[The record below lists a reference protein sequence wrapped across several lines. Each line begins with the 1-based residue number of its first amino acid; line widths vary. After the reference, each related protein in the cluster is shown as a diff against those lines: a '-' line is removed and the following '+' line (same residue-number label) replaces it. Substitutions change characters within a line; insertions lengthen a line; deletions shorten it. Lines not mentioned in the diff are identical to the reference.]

1 MKLWKEVDKNGVI
14 GDIKVVVSDKLLNH
28 KYIHTYE
35 HPGKFDDNFVRCLP
49 SSGIYFKDKNNN
61 DMLFFVSINGVDIFQ
76 PVDDLCFITS
86 KPDYDHSDVMSI
98 LSASIKYIY
107 NFEDSDSTV
116 VFTKPLDKGDIMYID
131 INDEEEI
138 LTINIKQLDY
148 LELNNI
154 LKNNEDNK

>member
-1 MKLWKEVDKNGVI
+1 MKLWKEVNENGVI
-14 GDIKVVVSDKLLNH
+14 GDIKAVISDKLLNH
-28 KYIHTYE
+28 ECICTYE

-49 SSGIYFKDKNNN
+49 SSGIYFKDENNN
-61 DMLFFVSINGVDIFQ
+61 DMPFFVSINGVDILK
-76 PVDDLCFITS
+76 PVDDLHFITS
-86 KPDYDHSDVMSI
+86 KPDYSDVMSI
-98 LSASIKYIY
+98 LSASVKDIY

-131 INDEEEI
+131 INDEEEFI
-138 LTINIKQLDY
+138 SINVRPLGV